1 MPFLIAITKR
11 SVGGSEHEK
20 CKKME
25 QKFWMHRC
33 TCGEWAWPFA
43 SELLKK
49 HNMISIGWSYL
60 SDSATQ
66 SRLTDGWE
74 SFNEVFLEENRFL
87 PRNRYN
93 LWRFLNEMHT
103 GDIVVVPLPQTFSVY
118 RIADDVIYNNTTID
132 QGLWVDWNGEKATLD
147 KSGYPAYADGR
158 QIDIGFYRKV
168 EPIEP
173 ESIGIPRDGY
183 AKQALYSRLK
193 IQQTNADIS
202 DLRDDVEYAIK
213 CYAENKP
220 INLHLSFLEESS
232 ERLLKQMQ
240 ELLNDTKLEQLVK
253 WYMEQLGADATIP
266 PKNGTGCSEGDA
278 DVIAT
283 FNRLN
288 NFTIFIQVKAHQGYT
303 EEWAVEQIAT
313 YKKTIEKEGKLS
325 SSQLWVISTCKDFSK
340 KAKQEAEANEV
351 HLVAGLEFA
360 RMLVENGVY
369 SLPI

>member
-1 MPFLIAITKR
+1 
-11 SVGGSEHEK
+11 
-20 CKKME
+20 
-25 QKFWMHRC
+25 MHRC
-33 TCGEWAWPFA
+33 TCGDYAWPFT

-49 HNMISIGWSYL
+49 HNLISIGWSYL
-60 SDSATQ
+60 SASEIQ

-74 SFNEVFLEENRFL
+74 SFNQVFLEENEFL

-118 RIADDVIYNNTTID
+118 RIADDVVYNNTTID
-132 QGLWVDWNGEKATLD
+132 HNLWVDWNGEKASLD
-147 KSGYPAYADGR
+147 KKGYPSYADGR
-158 QIDIGFYRKV
+158 QIDMGFYRKV
-168 EPIEP
+168 EEVAID
-173 ESIGIPRDGY
+173 IPRNGY

-202 DLRDDVEYAIK
+202 DLRDEVEYAIK
-213 CYAENKP
+213 CFEDNNP
-220 INLHLSFLEESS
+220 INLRKSFLEESS
-232 ERLLKQMQ
+232 ERLLRQMQ

-253 WYMEQLGADATIP
+253 WYMEQLGADAVIP
-266 PKNGTGCSEGDA
+266 PKNEMGSSEGDA

-303 EEWAVEQIAT
+303 DEWAIEQIAT
-313 YKKTIEKEGKLS
+313 YKKTLEKKRKLTS
-325 SSQLWVISTCKDFSK
+325 HQLWVISTCKDFSE
-340 KAKQEAEANEV
+340 KAKQDAETNDV

-360 RMLVENGVY
+360 RMLIDNGVNT
-369 SLPI
+369 LPF